1 MKKLFVFVLCAVCLF
16 AMSGCA
22 PIEEIISHAKDDI
35 VISRDEENTGGE
47 NGFDFED
54 EQITTQHI
62 IINGA
67 VGGDISSIDVGDIMY
82 EKSPFAYVAV
92 NDTSAHVTPDYEGEV
107 TGTYSKAEAV
117 SVYYRTENE
126 SGIWA
131 KTDLGWVNMEDLVCE
146 CCYVSEGPDVIP
158 DEDLSIAQEWRY
170 VEIDHNEDY
179 TEDYMKFY
187 GVFYFYE
194 DGFWYFESVGSYYYF
209 EYGQEIYGGELSET
223 RPNMWGRYELDGDK
237 ITIICD
243 YIEGED
249 GNNYP
254 LSDTYTYE
262 LTWGRLVL
270 RGDDH
275 SVTALYSDSLSGIY
289 ERLHSGDQ

>member
-1 MKKLFVFVLCAVCLF
+1 
-16 AMSGCA
+16 
-22 PIEEIISHAKDDI
+22 
-35 VISRDEENTGGE
+35 
-47 NGFDFED
+47 
-54 EQITTQHI
+54 
-62 IINGA
+62 
-67 VGGDISSIDVGDIMY
+67 
-82 EKSPFAYVAV
+82 
-92 NDTSAHVTPDYEGEV
+92 
-107 TGTYSKAEAV
+107 
-117 SVYYRTENE
+117 
-126 SGIWA
+126 
-131 KTDLGWVNMEDLVCE
+131 
-146 CCYVSEGPDVIP
+146 
-158 DEDLSIAQEWRY
+158 
-170 VEIDHNEDY
+170 
-179 TEDYMKFY
+179 MKFY